1 MIFMKYTTKL
11 FFTSKNGLVYSYEM
25 ETSAIDIKPV
35 VAKVR
40 EHVYMFK
47 KTAKVN
53 VGIYDEND
61 TLKACWTSENKV
73 WYYLNDDDDE

>member
-1 MIFMKYTTKL
+1 MMYTTRL
-11 FFTSKNGLVYSYEM
+11 FFTSRKGLVYSYEM
-25 ETSAIDIKPV
+25 ETSANDIKTV

-47 KTAKVN
+47 KTARVN

-61 TLKACWTSENKV
+61 TLKACWTSEDKI
-73 WYYLNDDDDE
+73 WYYFNDDE

>member
-1 MIFMKYTTKL
+1 MYTTKL
-11 FFTSKNGLVYSYEM
+11 FFTSKKGLVYGYDM
-25 ETSAIDIKPV
+25 ETSANDIKTV

-61 TLKACWTSENKV
+61 TLKACWTSEDKI
-73 WYYLNDDDDE
+73 WYYFNDE

>member
-1 MIFMKYTTKL
+1 MISMMYTTRL
-11 FFTSKNGLVYSYEM
+11 FFTSRKGLVYSYEM
-25 ETSAIDIKPV
+25 ETSANDIKTV

-61 TLKACWTSENKV
+61 TLKACWTSEDKI
-73 WYYLNDDDDE
+73 WYYLNDDDE

>member
-1 MIFMKYTTKL
+1 MIYTTKL
-11 FFTSKNGLVYSYEM
+11 FFTSKKGLVYSYDM
-25 ETSAIDIKPV
+25 ETSANDIKTV

-61 TLKACWTSENKV
+61 TLKACWTSEDKI
-73 WYYLNDDDDE
+73 WYYFNDE

>member
-1 MIFMKYTTKL
+1 MMYTTRL
-11 FFTSKNGLVYSYEM
+11 FFTSKKGLVYGYEM
-25 ETSAIDIKPV
+25 ETSANDIKTV
-35 VAKVR
+35 VSKVR

-61 TLKACWTSENKV
+61 TLKACWTSEDKI
-73 WYYLNDDDDE
+73 WYYFNDE

>member
-1 MIFMKYTTKL
+1 MYTTKL
-11 FFTSKNGLVYSYEM
+11 FFTSRKGLVYGYEM
-25 ETSAIDIKPV
+25 ETSADDIKTV

-61 TLKACWTSENKV
+61 TLKACWTSEDKI

>member
-1 MIFMKYTTKL
+1 MMYTTRL
-11 FFTSKNGLVYSYEM
+11 FFTSRNGLVYSYEM
-25 ETSAIDIKPV
+25 ETSAIDIKSV

-61 TLKACWTSENKV
+61 TLKACWTSEQKI
-73 WYYLNDDDDE
+73 WYYLNDDE

>member
-1 MIFMKYTTKL
+1 MIYNTRL
-11 FFTSKNGLVYSYEM
+11 FFTSRNGLVYSYEM
-25 ETSAIDIKPV
+25 ETSAIDIKTV

-61 TLKACWTSENKV
+61 TLKACWNSENKI
-73 WYYLNDDDDE
+73 WHYLNDDE

>member
-1 MIFMKYTTKL
+1 MMYTTKL
-11 FFTSKNGLVYSYEM
+11 FFTSKKGLVYGYDM
-25 ETSAIDIKPV
+25 ETSANDIKTV

-61 TLKACWTSENKV
+61 TLKACWTSEDKI
-73 WYYLNDDDDE
+73 WYYFNDE

>member
-1 MIFMKYTTKL
+1 MMYTTKL
-11 FFTSKNGLVYSYEM
+11 FFTSKKGLVYRYDM
-25 ETSAIDIKPV
+25 EASANDIKTV

-61 TLKACWTSENKV
+61 TLKACWTSEDKI
-73 WYYLNDDDDE
+73 WYYFNDDE

>member
-1 MIFMKYTTKL
+1 MIFMMYNTRL
-11 FFTSKNGLVYSYEM
+11 FFTSRNGLVYSYEM
-25 ETSAIDIKPV
+25 ETSAIDIKTV

-61 TLKACWTSENKV
+61 TLKACWTSENKI
-73 WYYLNDDDDE
+73 WYYLNDDE

>member
-1 MIFMKYTTKL
+1 MMYTTRL
-11 FFTSKNGLVYSYEM
+11 FFTSRKGLVCSYEM
-25 ETSAIDIKPV
+25 ETSASDIKTV

-40 EHVYMFK
+40 EHVYMLK

-61 TLKACWTSENKV
+61 TLKACWTSEDKI
-73 WYYLNDDDDE
+73 WYYLNDDE

>member
-1 MIFMKYTTKL
+1 MMFMIYTTKL
-11 FFTSKNGLVYSYEM
+11 FFTSKKGLVYSYDM
-25 ETSAIDIKPV
+25 ETSANDIKTV

-61 TLKACWTSENKV
+61 TLKACWTSEDKI
-73 WYYLNDDDDE
+73 WYYFNDDE

>member
-1 MIFMKYTTKL
+1 MIFMMYITKL
-11 FFTSKNGLVYSYEM
+11 FFTSKKGLVYSYDM
-25 ETSAIDIKPV
+25 ETTANDIKTV
-35 VAKVR
+35 VAIVR

-61 TLKACWTSENKV
+61 TLKACWTSEDKI
-73 WYYLNDDDDE
+73 WYYFNEDE

>member
-1 MIFMKYTTKL
+1 MMYTTKL
-11 FFTSKNGLVYSYEM
+11 FFTSKKGLVYSYDM
-25 ETSAIDIKPV
+25 ETSANDIKTV

-53 VGIYDEND
+53 VGIYDQND
-61 TLKACWTSENKV
+61 TLKACWTSEDKIWV
-73 WYYLNDDDDE
+73 YCNDDNDDE